1 MTSLTFDDLLSADLG
16 EWRPLAKALHA
27 AYRPANFTEGLGFVT
42 AVAAAAEQADHH
54 PEVTLGYRRVGL
66 QLVSHDV
73 GAITDRDVTLAR
85 TISGIA
91 RERGIKPDPRLSLVE
106 IGLDTTDFAVVGPF
120 WAALLTGDVTAL
132 GSGEVLDGTGQL
144 PALWFQPTDAHHE
157 PRQRFHLDVWVPHDS
172 AKARVQ
178 AALAAGGRL
187 VDDSQAPSYVVVAD
201 PDGNRACVCTAGTP
215 QHETG

>member
-1 MTSLTFDDLLSADLG
+1 
-16 EWRPLAKALHA
+16 
-27 AYRPANFTEGLGFVT
+27 
-42 AVAAAAEQADHH
+42 
-54 PEVTLGYRRVGL
+54 
-66 QLVSHDV
+66 
-73 GAITDRDVTLAR
+73 VTLAR